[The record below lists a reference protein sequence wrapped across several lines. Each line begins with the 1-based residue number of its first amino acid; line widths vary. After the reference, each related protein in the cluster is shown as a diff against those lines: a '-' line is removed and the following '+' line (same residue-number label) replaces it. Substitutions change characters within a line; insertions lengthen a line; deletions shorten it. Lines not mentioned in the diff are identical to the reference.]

1 MLFRVL
7 KYSIAKQTSSRQK
20 AWQAVIVPPKG
31 KNKSPTEEKKWKT
44 TCNQLEKDD
53 FSGTQT
59 QTQTGRQREH
69 KTKTRRESIPMNQ
82 KRHVHG
88 SKNTSRISQNFRS
101 YISQRSEKKESRGT
115 NLRLLFRAREKREKR
130 EKKRRIE
137 IVIGCKFGV
146 EDCCSKKKLLLQ
158 QGTHSTSADGLPK
171 RTKDYIVLATISFW
185 KQKTNQAREGKKKIL
200 SLSLFLFL
208 SLLSFWRHF

>member
-1 MLFRVL
+1 
-7 KYSIAKQTSSRQK
+7 
-20 AWQAVIVPPKG
+20 
-31 KNKSPTEEKKWKT
+31 
-44 TCNQLEKDD
+44 
-53 FSGTQT
+53 
-59 QTQTGRQREH
+59 
-69 KTKTRRESIPMNQ
+69 MNQ
-82 KRHVHG
+82 KKHVHG
-88 SKNTSRISQNFRS
+88 SKKNSRISQDFRS
-101 YISQRSEKKESRGT
+101 YITQRSEKKESKGT

-185 KQKTNQAREGKKKIL
+185 KQKTNQAREGKIKFSVSL
-200 SLSLFLFL
+200 SLSLASQFLKTLLAAAFEASSARKLATTTIRDKSKLTRSPALL
-208 SLLSFWRHF
+208 SLSLSLSLCAASCSASFGKP